1 MYCNLTL
8 FFVNTDENLFYQ
20 RLLFTSKYCVTV
32 MMFNAYF
39 NNILVISWRSVL
51 LAEVV
56 RDLSL

>member
-8 FFVNTDENLFYQ
+8 FLVNTDEDLFHK
-20 RLLFTSKYCVTV
+20 RLLFTSKYCVRV

-51 LAEVV
+51 LADVV
-56 RDLSL
+56 GELSL